1 MQERAMIPTV
11 VNERSVRSFRFY
23 RDGYLCEGIRYG
35 NTLYRLV
42 KTFGKHEEDS
52 AYSCCGQLLQY
63 SSADHPAAII
73 TTSPQQ
79 YRLWAELRVELPS
92 DAAVALQ
99 YA

>member
-1 MQERAMIPTV
+1 MTPIV

-52 AYSCCGQLLQY
+52 AYSCCSQLLLH
-63 SSADHPAAII
+63 ARAAHPAAILTI
-73 TTSPQQ
+73 SPQQ
-79 YRLWAELRVELPS
+79 YRLWAELRVELPV
-92 DAAVALQ
+92 DADVTMQ